1 MFGRAR
7 SRLQRD
13 PHVVTVLDDDLLRLA
28 GGRHHDPFAVLGKH
42 AVGDRVAVV
51 RAHIPT
57 AIDVMIAEGEIP
69 LERIGNSDL
78 FEWRGEPSSVPDR
91 YRLIWRDTDHR
102 EHIAHDPYVY
112 PPLLSEADLDLFAR
126 GAHRAPY
133 EFLGAREHEI
143 DGVAGVL
150 FAVWA
155 PNAERVSVVGDFNH
169 WDGRRHPMRVRH
181 NGVWELFV
189 PDLAPGALY
198 KYETRNRDSGA
209 LFLKADPYGRLFER
223 RPQTASIVP

>member
-1 MFGRAR
+1 
-7 SRLQRD
+7 
-13 PHVVTVLDDDLLRLA
+13 
-28 GGRHHDPFAVLGKH
+28 
-42 AVGDRVAVV
+42 
-51 RAHIPT
+51 
-57 AIDVMIAEGEIP
+57 MIAEGEVP

-78 FEWRGEPSSVPDR
+78 FEWRGEPSSVPER
-91 YRLIWRDTDHR
+91 YRLIWRDVDHR

-112 PPLLSEADLDLFAR
+112 PPLLSQADLELFAR
-126 GAHRAPY
+126 GAHHAPY
-133 EFLGAREHEI
+133 EFLGAREREI

-155 PNAERVSVVGDFNH
+155 PNAERVSVVGDFNQ

-198 KYETRNRDSGA
+198 KYEIRNRDSGA
-209 LFLKADPYGRLFER
+209 LFLKADPYGRAFER
-223 RPQTASIVP
+223 RPQTASIVPAMDTYGWN